1 MRLID
6 ITTLRIPSNLVLIK
20 PDLNFDT
27 YQIKGRETGLHVAP
41 WGINQASHISVT
53 GTVYKVPE
61 KLIYLGKQVKSMRA
75 EIKKDVHVEI
85 DDLRK
90 KPEENK
96 LLPVLRSQS
105 MAYDV
110 PMELEVGQ
118 KVYYEYTTRLSA
130 LKEGRLIDTS
140 EGEMMLVPYDILI
153 MAFKFGTDMA
163 NVTPGDV
170 KMLNG
175 YILIKP
181 LEYALECDLSGVRG
195 VRTEMDLFRPVSDEE
210 KYVRFN
216 NVGFANVIVAG
227 CKVNDYID
235 FDKARPDDMII
246 GRTGQRIAYD
256 NRMQK
261 RLEVEHHHVI
271 FKDHILY
278 RMHRKDVMLWY
289 VNGKINFFKTAI

>member
-6 ITTLRIPSNLVLIK
+6 ITTLRIPSNYVLIK

-27 YQIKGRETGLHVAP
+27 FQIKGRETGLHVAP

-53 GTVYKVPE
+53 GTVYKVPDR
-61 KLIYLGKQVKSMRA
+61 LVYRGKQVKRMRS
-75 EIKKDVHVEI
+75 
-85 DDLRK
+85 DLRDIS
-90 KPEENK
+90 EENK

-105 MAYDV
+105 MSYDV
-110 PMELEVGQ
+110 PMEIKVGQ

-130 LKEGRLIDTS
+130 MKEGRIIDTTD
-140 EGEMMLVPYDILI
+140 GEMMLVPYDII
-153 MAFKFGTDMA
+153 VMAFKAGTDMNNVQPG
-163 NVTPGDV
+163 NVT
-170 KMLNG
+170 MLNG
-175 YILIKP
+175 FMLIKP
-181 LEYALECDLSGVRG
+181 LEYALERDLSGVRG
-195 VRTEMDLFRPVSDEE
+195 VRTEMDLFRPVSEEE

-216 NVGFANVIVAG
+216 NIGFANVIVAG

-235 FDKARPDDMII
+235 FDKGRSDDMIV

-261 RLEVEHHHVI
+261 RLEVEHHHII
-271 FKDHILY
+271 FKEHILY
-278 RMHRKDVMLWY
+278 RLHRKDIMLWY